1 VGECP
6 QTIPVECKHDAIAEY
21 PMSDPTNQEL
31 KELILNLEKQIEKQ
45 ILSLDKKI
53 DTNFLELKAEIQR
66 VEDSLGSEIKLAE
79 EKLGGEIKRI
89 DARLDGIDKRL
100 GNEEFVSR
108 SAFVAIV
115 VAMLGGLTKYLFFT
129 PNL

>member
-1 VGECP
+1 MCDRP
-6 QTIPVECKHDAIAEY
+6 QNNPVECKHYAVAEHL
-21 PMSDPTNQEL
+21 MSEPTNQDL
-31 KELILNLEKQIEKQ
+31 KELILSLEKQI
-45 ILSLDKKI
+45 LGLDKKI

-89 DARLDGIDKRL
+89 GARLDGIDKRL